1 MSNLTP
7 EIADK
12 VLAADERNIVKK
24 VGGEG
29 VMSSTERERIERA
42 AFTNITPEKLF
53 EQRRVSLLIKLA
65 RGASLSADQRKEI
78 NELLPPSPHLLKHV
92 TRASLKK
99 TLADYAKELGYGERA
114 LERWIEA
121 GRSCDPPDL
130 PPFDQGA
137 PGLVEWWKRMKVFG
151 RLKQKVPE
159 RLAKLAL
166 TAAPAQAAG
175 PSAPSQ
181 PGAPTSTDE
190 KPPSKPLQLPEGSGF
205 AAALDRCRDNERIAS
220 ARLRDAIESQDIG
233 RIEAAQ
239 TAWSKAFE
247 SLRKAEKDAEQVL
260 LATGELVRWSEVEK
274 EQAEILQ
281 SLNQSLRSIFVR
293 VATKVPVPAD
303 LYQMLER
310 ATQDELDRI
319 FTHLAENDYDARKSQ
334 PFQLAA

>member
-7 EIADK
+7 DIAGK

-24 VGGEG
+24 VGNEG
-29 VMSSTERERIERA
+29 PLSSVERQIMERKIVSA
-42 AFTNITPEKLF
+42 ATADEIF
-53 EQRRVSLLIKLA
+53 EQRRVSLLMKLA
-65 RGASLSADQRKEI
+65 RGSSLSSDQKQELG
-78 NELLPPSPHLLKHV
+78 ELLPPSPHLLKHV

-114 LERWIEA
+114 LERWLES

-130 PPFDQGA
+130 PPFEQGPA
-137 PGLVEWWKRMKVFG
+137 AIVEWWKRMKALG
-151 RLKQKVPE
+151 RLKQKVSD
-159 RLAKLAL
+159 RLTKLAQ
-166 TAAPAQAAG
+166 TTPAAPVSEA
-175 PSAPSQ
+175 SRS
-181 PGAPTSTDE
+181 GAPPQTAS
-190 KPPSKPLQLPEGSGF
+190 PPISKPLQLPEGSGF
-205 AAALDRCRDNERIAS
+205 AAALGRCRENEQIAS
-220 ARLRDAIESQDIG
+220 ARLREAIESQDIG

-239 TAWSKAFE
+239 TGWSKAFE

-274 EQAEILQ
+274 EQAEVLQ

-303 LYQMLER
+303 LYQLLER

-319 FTHLAENDYDARKSQ
+319 FTHLAENEYDARRSQ